1 MILIFEQYH
10 FLNFPTIGLS
20 RIGRRNGEDEQ
31 AVPPRAVMRDPMQCQ
46 RKKKGGEKGEKLN
59 REIKKAS

>member
-1 MILIFEQYH
+1 MILIFKKCQ

-31 AVPPRAVMRDPMQCQ
+31 AVPTRAVMAFKIPMQC
-46 RKKKGGEKGEKLN
+46 RNKKKGGES
-59 REIKKAS
+59 R